1 MGGRTGVSR
10 AGGSALPDT
19 ELRVRAGSKKK
30 RAESLEASPLPL
42 SAFYSSYG
50 SFLLMHLIFGSVF
63 RQALPASAELR
74 IDWKDTGEKKINKRL

>member
-1 MGGRTGVSR
+1 MGWGWGGDWGQPGWGLSSARHR
-10 AGGSALPDT
+10 A
-19 ELRVRAGSKKK
+19 RVRAGSKKK

-74 IDWKDTGEKKINKRL
+74 IDWKDTGEKK